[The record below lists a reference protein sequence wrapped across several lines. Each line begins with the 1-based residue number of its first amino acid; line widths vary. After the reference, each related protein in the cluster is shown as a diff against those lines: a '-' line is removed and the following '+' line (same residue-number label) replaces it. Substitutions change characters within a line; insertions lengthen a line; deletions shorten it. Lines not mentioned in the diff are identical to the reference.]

1 MCLRSVSCCGLSVWV
16 VDLAVPIRNRC
27 VFCSTPQSSR
37 IKDSGESSSRKVT
50 SSVICL
56 EWRDVEDLD
65 VPCCKAL
72 CWKFVRLCSFVLADC
87 VSNPVAVAEEN

>member
-1 MCLRSVSCCGLSVWV
+1 M
-16 VDLAVPIRNRC
+16 
-27 VFCSTPQSSR
+27 
-37 IKDSGESSSRKVT
+37 
-50 SSVICL
+50 